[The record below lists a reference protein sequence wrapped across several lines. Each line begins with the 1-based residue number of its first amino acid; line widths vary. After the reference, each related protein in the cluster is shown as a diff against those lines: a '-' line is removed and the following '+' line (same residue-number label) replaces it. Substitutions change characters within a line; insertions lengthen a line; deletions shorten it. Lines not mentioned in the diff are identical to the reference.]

1 MALLKKGDKRA
12 GEGGAAVKSL
22 RERAAAKVPVRKE
35 GAGRLEDA
43 RKYIRSVINEM
54 KKVHWPTRRETITY
68 TSVVL
73 VAVII
78 VGALIWIFDS
88 LLSRLLQLII
98 T

>member
-12 GEGGAAVKSL
+12 GDGGAAVKSL
-22 RERAAAKVPVRKE
+22 RERAITKVPAKKE
-35 GAGRLEDA
+35 GTGKLEEA
-43 RKYIRSVINEM
+43 RKYIRSVVNEM